1 MENFSKVFTVP
12 AFFRGGG
19 TRNLVIIFLWVFW
32 SPPHTTLCNYCTTRE
47 GGRGGVGEETD
58 NTGSALTRN
67 EMMIMRMMI
76 ILLLITIMPSMRKH
90 AYKHMNMPLTFH

>member
-47 GGRGGVGEETD
+47 GGRGRVGEET
-58 NTGSALTRN
+58 
-67 EMMIMRMMI
+67 
-76 ILLLITIMPSMRKH
+76 
-90 AYKHMNMPLTFH
+90 